1 MDKRVRITNEKLNS
15 YKTWVSTAGMDIEQ
29 YSRNPVLLYMHNRG
43 QVIGLVKN
51 LKVEGDE
58 LTGELAFDEAT
69 DLSKQCKK
77 QWEFGSLR
85 MVSAGI
91 DIMETSDEAKLLK
104 EGQAYPTITKSKLTE
119 VSLVDIGANDDAI
132 VLMKEGNKITLG
144 KDGDNPLPL
153 LKTSNN
159 KSKQKQ
165 MEELKNIALKLGLPE
180 TATEADILAKIEKD
194 RKASETA
201 KAELAKAEE
210 RIETL
215 NGEKDTLEL
224 ASITQLVD
232 QAIAEKKIGA
242 NAKEQFVALGKK
254 VGTSDLKST
263 LEAMSPQVKAT
274 TILGHQ
280 GSAPA
285 TGEYKKFSEVPEAT
299 LKAMREN
306 DAERYKALFKAEYG
320 FEPKIE
326 E

>member
-1 MDKRVRITNEKLNS
+1 MNKRVRISNEKLNS
-15 YKTWVSTAGMDIEQ
+15 YKTWVSTAGMDIGQFE
-29 YSRNPVLLYMHNRG
+29 RNPVLLYMHNRG
-43 QVIGLVKN
+43 QVIGVVKD

-85 MVSAGI
+85 MVSVGI
-91 DIMETSDEAKLLK
+91 DIVETSDEAHLLK

-119 VSLVDIGANDDAI
+119 VSVVDIGANDDAI
-132 VLMKEGNKITLG
+132 VLMKDGDKITLG
-144 KDGDNPLPL
+144 KDGNNPLPL
-153 LKTSNN
+153 LNN
-159 KSKQKQ
+159 KHKSKQKK

-180 TATEADILAKIEKD
+180 TATEAEILAKIEKD
-194 RKASETA
+194 RKAGDTV

-210 RIETL
+210 RIEAL
-215 NGEKDTLEL
+215 GSEKATLEL
-224 ASITQLVD
+224 AGITQLVD

-254 VGTSDLKST
+254 VGTSDLKKT
-263 LEAMSPQVKAT
+263 LEAMSPQVKVS

-285 TGEYKKFSEVPEAT
+285 AGDYKKFSEVPEAT

-306 DAERYKALFKAEYG
+306 DPDKYKALFKAEYG
-320 FEPKIE
+320 FEPKIDD
-326 E
+326 